1 VTLEIRVEGQPEPTI
16 KRPAIP
22 VGMTVR
28 RCKAALAL
36 MYADMQDR
44 FTRQLL
50 VRHRGS
56 TERALEDVRDLRL
69 MGEYGREF
77 YAKVEV
83 ALTIRLTLERESWK
97 P

>member
-1 VTLEIRVEGQPEPTI
+1 
-16 KRPAIP
+16 
-22 VGMTVR
+22 
-28 RCKAALAL
+28 
-36 MYADMQDR
+36 
-44 FTRQLL
+44 

>member
-1 VTLEIRVEGQPEPTI
+1 MKGTAISRI
-16 KRPAIP
+16 SPAL
-22 VGMTVR
+22 GF
-28 RCKAALAL
+28 